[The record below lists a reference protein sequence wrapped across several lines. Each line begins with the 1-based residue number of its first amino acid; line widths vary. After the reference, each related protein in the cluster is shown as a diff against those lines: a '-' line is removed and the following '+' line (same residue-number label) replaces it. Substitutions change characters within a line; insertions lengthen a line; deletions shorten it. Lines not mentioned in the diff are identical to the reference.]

1 MLSIYKNQDLSLYS
15 KMHKASL
22 LNALSVRDNVQQLQN
37 VKMII
42 Y

>member
-1 MLSIYKNQDLSLYS
+1 MPSIYKNQELALS

-22 LNALSVRDNVQQLQN
+22 LDVLSIKDNVQQLQYF
-37 VKMII
+37 KMII